1 MLNIGIHQAPSS
13 SARSSQ
19 TGRWD
24 LALCRFLRLGG
35 DILRFCG
42 GVILIV
48 ARQSFRNLLRGELA
62 VILGM
67 QNFGDRA
74 GIRVHC
80 LNISFIFVLIAWTE
94 GRLDDSSAGALYAGT
109 AVNQYPARL

>member
-1 MLNIGIHQAPSS
+1 
-13 SARSSQ
+13 
-19 TGRWD
+19 
-24 LALCRFLRLGG
+24 
-35 DILRFCG
+35 
-42 GVILIV
+42 VILIV

-80 LNISFIFVLIAWTE
+80 LNISFIFFLLP
-94 GRLDDSSAGALYAGT
+94 GREEDSTIHLAGALYAGT

>member
-1 MLNIGIHQAPSS
+1 
-13 SARSSQ
+13 
-19 TGRWD
+19 
-24 LALCRFLRLGG
+24 
-35 DILRFCG
+35 
-42 GVILIV
+42 
-48 ARQSFRNLLRGELA
+48 